1 MADESTNVLTTA
13 STITCKDSGTVTTDS
28 TAKLTVKG
36 KPVLL
41 KGEISKWSIAG
52 CTQTNAN
59 ASETQCSSMLSAD
72 GGDSA
77 RLKSMGE
84 TVLLEG
90 LNGTTNGAPKNGL
103 SAKAGH
109 TLLKAE

>member
-1 MADESTNVLTTA
+1 MADEPKYVLTTA
-13 STITCKDSGTVTTDS
+13 STITCENSGTVTTKS
-28 TAKLTVKG
+28 SAKLTVKG
-36 KPVLL
+36 NPVLL
-41 KGEISKWSIAG
+41 KSEISQWSIAG
-52 CTQTNAN
+52 CLQTNAN
-59 ASETQCSSMLSAD
+59 AGEVQCAKVVSAS

-84 TVLLEG
+84 TVLLDG
-90 LNGTTNGAPKNGL
+90 LDGTTNGAPKNGL